1 MYLLLSLLFGFSSF
15 QVKASTVTVFAASS
29 LTDALSEIAR
39 NYELETKVKVR
50 LSFDASSRLARQI
63 GEEAKADLFFSA
75 SHEWN
80 TYLEEMKKVI
90 PGNTVNILTNELSLV
105 TFKNSKI
112 KLKSFKDLKT
122 AKFKTLCLAQE
133 TVPAGK
139 YAYEAL
145 RKMKLI
151 SSVKSRIVQGDNVRN
166 VLGWVA
172 RDEADLGI
180 VFVSDLKSQDK
191 VKELLRI
198 PSYYHSS
205 IIYPL
210 SLVGNTP
217 SKDALSFYL
226 YLQGTKARASFEKFG
241 FKNLIL

>member
-1 MYLLLSLLFGFSSF
+1 MHLLLSLLIGLSTF
-15 QVKASTVTVFAASS
+15 QAKASTITVFAASS

-39 NYELETKVKVR
+39 NYEQETKVKVR

-75 SHEWN
+75 SPEWN

-90 PGNTVNILTNELSLV
+90 PGNTVNILSNELSLV
-105 TFKNSKI
+105 TFENSKI
-112 KLKSFKDLKT
+112 KLKSLDELKT

-145 RKMKLI
+145 KKMKLL
-151 SSVKSRIVQGDNVRN
+151 SSLKSRIVQGDSARN

-210 SLVGNTP
+210 SLLGNTP

-241 FKNLIL
+241 FKNLLL

>member
-1 MYLLLSLLFGFSSF
+1 MYLLLSLLIGLSSF
-15 QVKASTVTVFAASS
+15 QVKASTITVFAASS

-39 NYELETKVKVR
+39 NYEQETKIKVR

-63 GEEAKADLFFSA
+63 AGEAKADLFFSA
-75 SHEWN
+75 SPEWN

-90 PGNTVNILTNELSLV
+90 PGNTVNILSNELSLV
-105 TFKNSKI
+105 SFKNSKI
-112 KLKSFKDLKT
+112 KLKSFDDLKT
-122 AKFKTLCLAQE
+122 TKFKTLCLAQE

-145 RKMKLI
+145 KKMKLL
-151 SSVKSRIVQGDNVRN
+151 SSVKGRIVQGDSVRN
-166 VLGWVA
+166 VLSWVA

-198 PSYYHSS
+198 PTYFHSS

-210 SLVGNTP
+210 SLLGNTP
-217 SKDALSFYL
+217 TKDALSFYL
-226 YLQGTKARASFEKFG
+226 YLQGTKARATFEKFG
-241 FKNLIL
+241 FKNLLL